1 MTNKTSTTMM
11 KHDITKRIA
20 KTLAAAIAD
29 AERETLHINKIIV
42 YMYLMSQ
49 SWHNVASTHNHAFIG
64 ASQSE
69 PHTIEI
75 FRIILDSSCHKYCDL
90 IGWKQGF

>member
-1 MTNKTSTTMM
+1 MTNKASTSMT
-11 KHDITKRIA
+11 KHDIMKRIVG
-20 KTLAAAIAD
+20 TLAAAIAD

-64 ASQSE
+64 ASRSE
-69 PHTIEI
+69 PHTS
-75 FRIILDSSCHKYCDL
+75 DVN
-90 IGWKQGF
+90 